1 MLPRGLRSAAV
12 LAAVLGVAWPAAA
25 APAEGDRA
33 RLPALLRAGADAAR
47 KEDWKGCVDAL
58 HDALAIEDAART
70 AGDLGLCEEQA
81 GRFGDAFNHLA
92 RALAA
97 ATPDMRRAEPWKTYQ
112 ASVLRLSAQVALVTL
127 TVDPTDALVLVD
139 GRPIGKADGR
149 TIALGYGEHTVVA
162 RAAGYEDARETRVV
176 TPAGTPNIHLTL
188 PRKAPPAAPPPAASP
203 SAALPAP
210 VPAPSQAVSAPTA
223 PVSAPSSFPCWPE
236 GSPRGV
242 LGPLACAAT
251 TAFVVSAATNIGLTA
266 HAESM
271 HDALQARGFQPH
283 SCAPGQPAAGSSV
296 CMEITARA
304 ANRHVAGDVM
314 IGSGVAAAVLGA
326 AAALAIMLDR
336 RGPTLGASVG
346 AAGAALTVQG
356 SW

>member
-12 LAAVLGVAWPAAA
+12 LAAVLCVAWPAAA

-33 RLPALLRAGADAAR
+33 RLAALLRAGTDAAR
-47 KEDWKGCVDAL
+47 KKDWKACVDAL
-58 HDALAIEDAART
+58 HDALGIEDAART

-92 RALAA
+92 RALAE
-97 ATPDMRRAEPWKTYQ
+97 ATPDMRRAEPWKAYQ
-112 ASVLRLSAQVALVTL
+112 AAVLRLSAQVALVTL

-149 TIALGYGEHTVVA
+149 TIALSYGEHTVVA
-162 RAAGYEDARETRVV
+162 RAEGHEDARETRLV

-188 PRKAPPAAPPPAASP
+188 PRKTPPAAPP

-210 VPAPSQAVSAPTA
+210 APALSQAASAPAA
-223 PVSAPSSFPCWPE
+223 PASTGSSFPCRPDW
-236 GSPRGV
+236 SPRGV
-242 LGPLACAAT
+242 LGPLACVAGV
-251 TAFVVSAATNIGLTA
+251 AFVVSAATDIGLTA
-266 HAESM
+266 HASSL
-271 HDALQARGFQPH
+271 HDDLEARGFQPYA
-283 SCAPGQPAAGSSV
+283 CAPGQPAAGSAE
-296 CMEITARA
+296 CMEITSRA
-304 ANRHVAGDVM
+304 AQRQAAADAMVGT
-314 IGSGVAAAVLGA
+314 GVAAAVLGA
-326 AAALAIMLDR
+326 AAALAISLDG

-346 AAGAALTVQG
+346 AAGATLTVQG